1 MPKCLSV
8 LSSSV
13 VLSGCLS
20 SNVLLTVRADGSG
33 TIEQVTTVR
42 TAAMAEAARLVPGAG
57 PVPRIEPRAPG
68 TAASNVEGW
77 QTFGAVRV
85 LSDKAISSPGT
96 IGRHTVYEFD
106 DVHGLRMGMV
116 PGLPSGVFAVPEGA
130 DTSMR
135 LRLTPKADGTRLL
148 QIQLPRFPLDPSVEP
163 PAQWATGTADEM
175 AQLRGVLRGS
185 KITLAVQTDPPVVRT
200 NSPLQE
206 DDLVVLLEVDAGQAL
221 FNRNIDALLS
231 TPASFDEL
239 LTMIADLPGVKVARD
254 HDITLEFGWPQA
266 PQAQPSNDP
275 DIFLATL
282 TRRDGKLVVGTPVNI
297 THSPGY
303 DNQPAFTRDGRG
315 VLFSSV
321 RGAPAAPVAEAS
333 SAGRAAAPP
342 TDIYR
347 YDIGTESIARVTNTP
362 EAEYSPTVMPD
373 GLHIS
378 VIRVEADGAQRLWKF
393 DLDGTDPALVLA
405 DIKPVG
411 YHAWIDANTVALFV
425 LGQPATLQIA
435 DVRTGKAEV
444 IARGIGR
451 SILRMPSGAVSF
463 VRQLRTAPDI
473 PPTYTIEQVVPSTG
487 SGSVPVTPTLLVQP
501 VPGSGDP
508 NLAWTAD
515 GTLLMAHNGTLYSW
529 RQGDRE
535 WTPAADL
542 SALGLSG
549 VTRLAVSPR
558 GDRIA
563 IVAVP
568 SGLR

>member
-1 MPKCLSV
+1 MLRCLSI
-8 LSSSV
+8 LSSSI

-33 TIEQVTTVR
+33 TINQVTTVR

-68 TAASNVEGW
+68 TAASDMEGW
-77 QTFGAVRV
+77 QT
-85 LSDKAISSPGT
+85 S
-96 IGRHTVYEFD
+96 
-106 DVHGLRMGMV
+106 
-116 PGLPSGVFAVPEGA
+116 
-130 DTSMR
+130 
-135 LRLTPKADGTRLL
+135 
-148 QIQLPRFPLDPSVEP
+148 
-163 PAQWATGTADEM
+163 
-175 AQLRGVLRGS
+175 
-185 KITLAVQTDPPVVRT
+185 
-200 NSPLQE
+200 
-206 DDLVVLLEVDAGQAL
+206 
-221 FNRNIDALLS
+221 
-231 TPASFDEL
+231 
-239 LTMIADLPGVKVARD
+239 
-254 HDITLEFGWPQA
+254 
-266 PQAQPSNDP
+266 PSNDP

-282 TRRDGKLVVGTPVNI
+282 TKRDGKLVVGTPVNI

-303 DNQPAFTRDGRG
+303 DNQPSFTRDGRG

-321 RGAPAAPVAEAS
+321 RGASAAPAAAAP

-347 YDIGTESIARVTNTP
+347 YDIDTQSIARVTNTP
-362 EAEYSPTVMPD
+362 EAEYSPTVTPD

-378 VIRVEADGAQRLWKF
+378 VVRVEADSTQRLWAFGLNGK
-393 DLDGTDPALVLA
+393 DPALVLT

-435 DVRTGKAEV
+435 DVRTGKADIV
-444 IARGIGR
+444 AQGIGR
-451 SILRMPSGAVSF
+451 SVLRTPSGAVSF
-463 VRQLRTAPDI
+463 VRQQRTAPDI
-473 PPTYTIEQVVPSTG
+473 PPTYTIDQVVPSKQPG
-487 SGSVPVTPTLLVQP
+487 SAAPSSTVLVEP

-508 NLAWTAD
+508 NLAWTSD
-515 GTLLMAHNGTLYSW
+515 GTLLMAHEGRLYSW
-529 RQGDRE
+529 RQGDRD

-542 SALGLSG
+542 AALGLSG

-568 SGLR
+568 R